1 MFKPVKMGIIADRP
15 AIESNHQGYRSLSV
29 VLSAIERSLEYMD
42 PKHLI
47 QKTIKING
55 STLQVSSSLQTFS
68 LRMNLCSFDSVYLV
82 GAGKATSKMAEA
94 LSKILGLRL
103 SGGAINVPYL
113 SNTHVDTKVVVTEA
127 GHPIPDEVGVKGT
140 EKIINILRKTK
151 NSDLVFVLISGGAS
165 ALMPLPADGIKL
177 SDKQKITNDL
187 LSSGASINEIN
198 IVRKHISKVK
208 GGQLVRLI
216 KKGCTVIS
224 LILSDVIGDDIQT
237 IASGPTVPD
246 TSTFKD
252 AASVLKKYGLWAKKR
267 EHSSVINLISDG
279 LKGFIEDTPKASD
292 PIFDRVHNLV
302 IGNNTLLCKKATQ
315 YLKRRGLDAKY
326 LGSSFDGQAKSFGL
340 LIAKLARQINK
351 SSKPSAFIL
360 GGETTVKLNKR
371 TKNGVGGRNQEAILT
386 AALKLNFASGDDIA
400 VLCMGTDGIDGN
412 SMAAGAFIT
421 PKTVSLVKQSEMKMK
436 KYLHAHDSY
445 NALREV
451 HSSIITGRTGTNLN
465 DISIVCG
472 IS

>member
-1 MFKPVKMGIIADRP
+1 MGIIANRP
-15 AIESNHQGYRSLSV
+15 AIESYHQEYRSLSV
-29 VLSAIERSLEYMD
+29 VLSTIERSLEYMD

-47 QKTIKING
+47 QKTIEIKG
-55 STLQVSSSLQTFS
+55 STLQVSSPLQSFS
-68 LRMNLCSFDSVYLV
+68 LRMNLSSFESVYLV
-82 GAGKATSKMAEA
+82 GAGKATSKMADA

-103 SGGAINVPYL
+103 SGGAINVPYQ
-113 SNTHVDTKVVVTEA
+113 SNTHVNGKVDVTEA
-127 GHPIPDEVGVKGT
+127 GHPIPDEPGVKGT

-187 LSSGASINEIN
+187 LTSGASINEIN

-216 KKGCTVIS
+216 NKGCTVIS
-224 LILSDVIGDDIQT
+224 LILSDVIGDDLET

-252 AASVLKKYGLWAKKR
+252 AASVLRKYGLWTNKG
-267 EHSSVINLISDG
+267 EHSPPINFISDG
-279 LKGFIEDTPKASD
+279 LRGLIKDTPKASD
-292 PIFDRVHNLV
+292 PVFDRVHNIV

-315 YLKRRGLDAKY
+315 YLKSRGFEAKY

-340 LIAKLARQINK
+340 LVAKLARQINK
-351 SSKPSAFIL
+351 PSKPSAFIL
-360 GGETTVKLNKR
+360 GGETTVKLNKTR
-371 TKNGVGGRNQEAILT
+371 RNGVGGRNQEAILI
-386 AALKLNFASGDDIA
+386 AALKSNFASKDDITI
-400 VLCMGTDGIDGN
+400 LCMGTDGIDGN

-421 PKTVSLVKQSEMKMK
+421 PKTTSLVKQSKTKMK
-436 KYLHAHDSY
+436 KYLQTHDSY
-445 NALREV
+445 NALKEV
-451 HSSIITGRTGTNLN
+451 RSSIVTGRTGTNLN
-465 DISIVCG
+465 DISIVCS